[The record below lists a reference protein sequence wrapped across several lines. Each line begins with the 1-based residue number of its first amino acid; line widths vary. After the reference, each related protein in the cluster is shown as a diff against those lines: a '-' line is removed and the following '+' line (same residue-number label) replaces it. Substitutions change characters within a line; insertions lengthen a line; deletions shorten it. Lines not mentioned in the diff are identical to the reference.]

1 MTSLLMSSPPIRISH
16 RVFRCIYSNSWDI
29 VASSPSF
36 SRPAAKAP
44 RRAYSQATKFI
55 DIQRKCI
62 FKVTWDQRGKKQF
75 LIWLVRDKENRCL
88 RVPDR
93 IMNQLLLKGWIL
105 LDCLQSPVS
114 PRFSVRS
121 SRSSALH
128 YGPPSWMSVKTT
140 YGAEGGVHMTPRWPL
155 VTVSVRSWPSYE
167 K

>member
-1 MTSLLMSSPPIRISH
+1 MTSLLISSPLIRISH
-16 RVFRCIYSNSWDI
+16 RLFRCRYSNSWDT

-36 SRPAAKAP
+36 SRPAARVP

-55 DIQRKCI
+55 DTQRKCI

-114 PRFSVRS
+114 PQDCRDR
-121 SRSSALH
+121 ALCIRGRH
-128 YGPPSWMSVKTT
+128 LGW
-140 YGAEGGVHMTPRWPL
+140 
-155 VTVSVRSWPSYE
+155 VSKLLTARRAVYIWHQDGR
-167 K
+167 